1 MKLLV
6 ALDGSAPAL
15 NAVRRLIEC
24 AVQWRSAPEIHV
36 LHVLEAGAA
45 PAARVADAEDG
56 GLTQASEWLEG
67 ARLPV
72 RVHAMTGVAAETI
85 ARMADELGCGMI
97 WMGAHGNAG
106 ARERPIG
113 STASK
118 LLRLAD
124 VPVVLVR

>member
-6 ALDGSAPAL
+6 ALDGSVPAL
-15 NAVRRLIEC
+15 NAVRRLIDC

-36 LHVLEAGAA
+36 LHVLEAG
-45 PAARVADAEDG
+45 DTDDG

-72 RVHAMTGVAAETI
+72 RVHAITGAAAETI
-85 ARMADELGCGMI
+85 TRAADEFGCGMI
-97 WMGAHGNAG
+97 WMGARSA
-106 ARERPIG
+106 AESPERPIG

-118 LLRLAD
+118 VLRLAE
-124 VPVVLVR
+124 VPVVLVQ